1 MKFSKS
7 KWFAYT
13 LLVGLI
19 PVLTRLLVWFVAAT
33 DSVEP
38 VTAIDLITFGLVL
51 NASVINEVEHLPA
64 SDYEWKS
71 AQNGLAIASITVY
84 GALYALAVF
93 EDKVDGVVNGD
104 SILNAAIFLASMS
117 ISIAVVNFH
126 HLVKRSAK

>member
-19 PVLTRLLVWFVAAT
+19 PVLIRLLVWFVAAT
-33 DSVEP
+33 NSVERF
-38 VTAIDLITFGLVL
+38 TAIDLITFGLVL

-64 SDYEWKS
+64 KDREWKS
-71 AQNGLAIASITVY
+71 TQNGLAIASITIY
-84 GALYALAVF
+84 GALYALAIF
-93 EDKVDGVVNGD
+93 GDKVDGIVD
-104 SILNAAIFLASMS
+104 RESILKAAIFLASMS
-117 ISIAVVNFH
+117 TLIAVVNLH